1 MSDSQR
7 THRQWHFD
15 WRLLVFSGV
24 FLPLLVSLGV
34 WQLNRAEEKQVLLE
48 QWQQE
53 AENLAWQDMVSGD
66 LTSGRPVTLTGMYGS
81 RNWLLDN
88 RTREGAPGYEVL
100 TEFRLLEGP
109 PVVINRGWVQA
120 PRTRAELPDI
130 ATPEGIFTLEGRISD
145 YPVPPVLVDQP
156 ADEDQWPR
164 RVQSLSEQAAR
175 LEIPELPDR
184 IVRLSGEGQPGAY
197 RADWEPDLMGP
208 QTHYGYATQWFAL
221 AVALT
226 ILTVVAS
233 YRKRELSKDRS
244 Q

>member
-66 LTSGRPVTLTGMYGS
+66 LTSGRPVSLTGMYGS

-88 RTREGAPGYEVL
+88 RTREG
-100 TEFRLLEGP
+100 
-109 PVVINRGWVQA
+109 
-120 PRTRAELPDI
+120 
-130 ATPEGIFTLEGRISD
+130 
-145 YPVPPVLVDQP
+145 
-156 ADEDQWPR
+156 
-164 RVQSLSEQAAR
+164 
-175 LEIPELPDR
+175 
-184 IVRLSGEGQPGAY
+184 GAY
-197 RADWEPDLMGP
+197 RVSTA
-208 QTHYGYATQWFAL
+208 
-221 AVALT
+221 
-226 ILTVVAS
+226 
-233 YRKRELSKDRS
+233 
-244 Q
+244 